1 MNICRY
7 FNTSDITAVQNGLLK
22 SFLPSDTW
30 GVIEV
35 HSAPEQAAKDFCET
49 ISSPAAGKEQAA
61 FEQLAQQFPEK
72 YGHIVP
78 SDQGKT
84 HYAVFPTA
92 AGSRILFV
100 TTYAQKPL
108 KKIFTSK
115 TMGTGMKIH
124 TAKIKNRFE
133 PTNWKRTSWFFVAYA
148 LTSGNDNEFATVS
161 RYS

>member
-7 FNTSDITAVQNGLLK
+7 TKTNDVAALQNSLQK
-22 SFLPSDTW
+22 NFLPSDTW
-30 GVIEV
+30 GIIEV
-35 HSAPEQAAKDFCET
+35 HTAPDQAEKDFREA
-49 ISSPAAGKEQAA
+49 ISSPAAEKEQKT

-72 YGHIVP
+72 YGYIVP
-78 SDQGKT
+78 SDSGKI
-84 HYAVFPTA
+84 HFSVFPTA
-92 AGSRILFV
+92 SGTKILFV

-133 PTNWKRTSWFFVAYA
+133 PTNWKRASWFFVAYA
-148 LTSGNDNEFATVS
+148 LTSGNDNDFATVS
-161 RYS
+161 RFG